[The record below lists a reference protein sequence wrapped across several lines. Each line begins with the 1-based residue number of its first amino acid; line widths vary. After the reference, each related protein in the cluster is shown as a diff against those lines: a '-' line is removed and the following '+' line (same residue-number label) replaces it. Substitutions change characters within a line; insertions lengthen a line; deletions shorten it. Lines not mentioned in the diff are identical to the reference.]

1 MLSIIKFSL
10 LALTLMLSALTMANA
25 SDERLRLKL
34 ATAEGDSDSPIGKS
48 MQLWADEIK
57 KRSDGR
63 IKINLFYK
71 GQLGSQQEMFDQML
85 MGNIDMMLS
94 WPQTSYDERLGITNV
109 PYLVLNWEDAL
120 KAYAPDGWL
129 VKAIDPV
136 YNEVG
141 IKYFGPYPEGFGG
154 VATRNVQSSTIGG
167 AKGIKIRSQT
177 FFPLPQT
184 INALGYEA
192 VPIDWNEVYTALQ
205 TGVADGDGSN
215 VIYWDYQYFGDI
227 LTHYTH
233 TRHNFSAGALMMS
246 AKSWEKMD
254 EEDRAIISDAAATV
268 VAKQFADARTED
280 DKWIATAQ
288 ENGMTYVDIQGDDL
302 LSLVKKVRAT
312 IWPEVEKIM
321 GQDVMAVL
329 RKNASV
335 P

>member
-136 YNEVG
+136 Y
-141 IKYFGPYPEGFGG
+141 
-154 VATRNVQSSTIGG
+154 
-167 AKGIKIRSQT
+167 
-177 FFPLPQT
+177 
-184 INALGYEA
+184 
-192 VPIDWNEVYTALQ
+192 
-205 TGVADGDGSN
+205 
-215 VIYWDYQYFGDI
+215 
-227 LTHYTH
+227 
-233 TRHNFSAGALMMS
+233 
-246 AKSWEKMD
+246 
-254 EEDRAIISDAAATV
+254 
-268 VAKQFADARTED
+268 
-280 DKWIATAQ
+280 
-288 ENGMTYVDIQGDDL
+288 
-302 LSLVKKVRAT
+302 
-312 IWPEVEKIM
+312 
-321 GQDVMAVL
+321 
-329 RKNASV
+329 
-335 P
+335 